1 MSDDKEARDVVMT
14 IYFQDIF
21 SFIYSNRESAEVSS
35 NFFDLGYDVDD
46 FKAEA
51 TIAIEVQ
58 ILLRNFKN
66 FKKIDVMK
74 PYLFWLLGVYLVNDP
89 IYSIMLR

>member
-1 MSDDKEARDVVMT
+1 MSDDKEARDVVKT

-21 SFIYSNRESAEVSS
+21 SFTYSNRESAEVSS
-35 NFFDLGYDVDD
+35 NFFDLRYDVDD

-51 TIAIEVQ
+51 TIAM
-58 ILLRNFKN
+58 RNFKN
-66 FKKIDVMK
+66 SKKIDVMK
-74 PYLFWLLGVYLVNDP
+74 PYLLWLLGVYLIDDP